1 MDKFK
6 YSIHLN
12 EIVKISTKLQL
23 MKLISKFSNL
33 DRVLIK
39 TSAFG
44 VFIKFPGRSK
54 EDQIKGV
61 LLYSL
66 FSKAREHYLSL
77 GYPLW
82 DLPNY
87 AQHPTISINLDETL
101 KTIEDTYHVYNT
113 TNS

>member
-1 MDKFK
+1 MDLFK

-12 EIVKISTKLQL
+12 EIAKISTKTQL
-23 MKLISKFSNL
+23 KRLISKFSSL

-39 TSAFG
+39 NSAFG
-44 VFIKFPGRSK
+44 IFIKFTNRSK

-61 LLYSL
+61 FLYSL
-66 FSKAREHYLSL
+66 FSKARERYLSL
-77 GYPLW
+77 GYPLR

-101 KTIEDTYHVYNT
+101 KTIEDTHHVYNT
-113 TNS
+113 TSS